1 MWGWGR
7 VGAEGFLEEVVLEEV
22 VFELRWKPWKKV
34 GVREVCGLH
43 STLRSSLC
51 SRVNSHTV
59 RLHEFGGDRV
69 GIATPPQSPSQRA
82 GGKLGSQFLSSAG
95 VRGGRKSKPDQSK

>member
-7 VGAEGFLEEVVLEEV
+7 VGAEGFLEEV

-59 RLHEFGGDRV
+59 RLHEFGGRQGWDCHPASVPFSKGRGQV
-69 GIATPPQSPSQRA
+69 GVPVP
-82 GGKLGSQFLSSAG
+82 LFC
-95 VRGGRKSKPDQSK
+95 RG